1 MIKIVSFIN
10 VLIFI
15 YVSILIHFLYKSK
28 DNLKLFINKTYKIII
43 FILIYIIFI
52 YIFYLI

>member
-15 YVSILIHFLYKSK
+15 YVFILIHFLYKSK